1 MNDLSE
7 AAIWKAHCDAH
18 PVEQETIDHFSA
30 TSSILKYLQNDK
42 YSCVP
47 TAARVLKPD
56 GEDAFFAKTISTPE
70 TIPHLLTLLHRDFG
84 LRKISSKDAEQNVE
98 NEPHT
103 ITLITF
109 GGGDLVGF
117 PGIVHGGVSTAL
129 LDEAMSFLLHMYHVR
144 AAADQPR
151 NSALTVNLNINLR
164 GLVPGPGQVIIECR
178 LMKVQGRKYFVKGC
192 MKDTN
197 GKILVDA
204 EGLWISKR
212 AIHL

>member
-1 MNDLSE
+1 MVDLSE
-7 AAIWKAHCDAH
+7 AALWHAHCEAH
-18 PVEQETIDHFSA
+18 PVEQKTIDHFSA
-30 TSSILKYLQNDK
+30 TPATSKYLQNEK

-84 LRKISSKDAEQNVE
+84 LEGIFADYNVDS
-98 NEPHT
+98 EPHT
-103 ITLITF
+103 ITLVTF

-129 LDEAMSFLLHMYHVR
+129 LDEAMSFLLHLYHVR

-164 GLVPGPGQVIIECR
+164 GPVRGPGQVIVECW
-178 LMKVQGRKYFVKGC
+178 LLKVQGRKYFVKGC
-192 MKDTN
+192 LKDPS

-204 EGLWISKR
+204 GGLWISKR

>member
-1 MNDLSE
+1 MDDLSE

-18 PVEQETIDHFSA
+18 PVEQETIDHFSG
-30 TSSILKYLQNDK
+30 SPSMSKYLRNDK

-84 LRKISSKDAEQNVE
+84 SRKISNGEADKNAES
-98 NEPHT
+98 EPHT
-103 ITLITF
+103 VTLITF
-109 GGGDLVGF
+109 GGSDLVGF

-129 LDEAMSFLLHMYHVR
+129 LDEAMSFLLHLYHVR

-151 NSALTVNLNINLR
+151 NLALTVNLNINLR
-164 GLVPGPGQVIIECR
+164 GPVQGPGQVIVECR

-192 MKDTN
+192 MKDTD
-197 GKILVDA
+197 GTILVDA

-212 AIHL
+212 AIRL